1 MNTYRKREKARTRT
15 ESIEATGILLTIS
28 EASRLLHVHENTLRR
43 WGELGVVKVYRIGPR
58 GDRRFKAEDLGAFV
72 VEEAKRLR
80 ANTNKAPKFP
90 KRAKVTS

>member
-1 MNTYRKREKARTRT
+1 MQRKRVKARTVT
-15 ESIEATGILLTIS
+15 ETIEAAGILLTIG

-80 ANTNKAPKFP
+80 ANTTKPLKFP
-90 KRAKVTS
+90 KRAKVLS

>member
-1 MNTYRKREKARTRT
+1 MQRETEKAKT
-15 ESIEATGILLTIS
+15 ETEDIQATGTLLTIS

-80 ANTNKAPKFP
+80 ANTTKPLKFP
-90 KRAKVTS
+90 KRVKVLS